1 MVGTQKENT
10 NVVPSLSK
18 SDLYNLKLIYNTK
31 QQQKC
36 NSLNKKIATV
46 LCNMYGAQVGLLIW

>member
-10 NVVPSLSK
+10 KVVPSLYK
-18 SDLYNLKLIYNTK
+18 SDLYNWKLIDNTK

-36 NSLNKKIATV
+36 NSLNKKIAT
-46 LCNMYGAQVGLLIW
+46 